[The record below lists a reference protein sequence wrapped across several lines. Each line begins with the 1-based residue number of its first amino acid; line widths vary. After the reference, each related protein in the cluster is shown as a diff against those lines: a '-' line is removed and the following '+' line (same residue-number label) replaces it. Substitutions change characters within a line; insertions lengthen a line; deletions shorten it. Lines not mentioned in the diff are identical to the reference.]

1 MSIVRHD
8 TNTRRKL
15 VLLLGHTGDRAPHL
29 LTRAKAQSGLGGIE
43 DMASL
48 SHAGAPDVEAS
59 NVEERG
65 KGGGM
70 GSSTDYESSDEEWR
84 SPFIDAETG
93 ESCFD
98 EETGTFPYGTLS
110 KTASKISSPDGVTR
124 RFLEMLRYSDK
135 DFPCEVPSLFI
146 DIGCGRGQV
155 VNRVAS
161 ELKCKCVLV
170 FFVAVPW
177 RMMDIRTLRACQVL
191 GQKLPLGCS
200 QFSVLAWGRRPKAPH
215 IKNRGRALMA

>member
-1 MSIVRHD
+1 
-8 TNTRRKL
+8 
-15 VLLLGHTGDRAPHL
+15 
-29 LTRAKAQSGLGGIE
+29 
-43 DMASL
+43 MASL

-161 ELKCKCVLV
+161 ELKCKCVGI
-170 FFVAVPW
+170 
-177 RMMDIRTLRACQVL
+177 DISQNVL
-191 GQKLPLGCS
+191 GIAEAEARKLGVESFLSFDICDFREFHTKIPADTAPS
-200 QFSVLAWGRRPKAPH
+200 EVLCYMYLIPKM
-215 IKNRGRALMA
+215 ICNRDF